1 MALAKI
7 ILCKQQ
13 KVGEHYAQRY
23 IVFGNAGSSLN
34 SYRGVRL
41 FSGRQLLGETGGV
54 RKIPHGLAAAAQR
67 SAPRLPAISP
77 VSGEPR
83 LTYRAN

>member
-7 ILCKQQ
+7 ILSKQQ

-23 IVFGNAGSSLN
+23 IVFGNAGSSLK

-67 SAPRLPAISP
+67 QLGAVRTA
-77 VSGEPR
+77 
-83 LTYRAN
+83 